1 MPQRKLVAGAAV
13 PAAMRLPAPV
23 LSTAFAALEQVRGPV
38 SSTSELITCLLPTLL
53 ASCFT
58 AVTCLEQRKL
68 AAISIS
74 SAEVQEGAEEGVEA
88 CVEVVQEAASM
99 PAAMRL
105 PSPVTAEEVSAQ
117 LATISSEID
126 GYISLPP
133 EAKLPAPLLAAAFRE
148 YEAYAGRPPADEH
161 EVCA

>member
-1 MPQRKLVAGAAV
+1 M
-13 PAAMRLPAPV
+13 
-23 LSTAFAALEQVRGPV
+23 

-53 ASCFT
+53 ASCIT

-74 SAEVQEGAEEGVEA
+74 SAEVREEAEEGAEP
-88 CVEVVQEAASM
+88 CVEVVQEGGAGM

-105 PSPVTAEEVSAQ
+105 PSPVTAEEVCAQ

-126 GYISLPP
+126 DYVSLPP

-161 EVCA
+161 EVCACACACACATRARRSISRSTSLCT